1 MKVILLKNVDKV
13 GRVGETKEVAEGYAR
28 NFLIPKGL
36 VRLATAGAV
45 TKIEAEKRA
54 AAEKAVNE
62 QKKIKKLAKEIS
74 GVEIKIAA
82 KVGEGGKLYG
92 SVGAEEIVVELKRK
106 GFEID
111 KNQIKMEKP
120 IKDVG
125 GHEIVIK
132 LKEGLE
138 AKVLVRVVEE
148 KSK

>member
-1 MKVILLKNVDKV
+1 MKVVLLKKVDKV
-13 GRVGETKEVAEGYAR
+13 GKAGETKEVAEGYAR

-36 VRLATAGAV
+36 ARLATPGFVAKV
-45 TKIEAEKRA
+45 EAQKQA

-62 QKKIKKLAKEIS
+62 EKRLKKLAKEIS

-92 SVGAEEIVVELKRK
+92 SVGIEEIEIELKRA
-106 GFEID
+106 GFEIEKD
-111 KNQIKMEKP
+111 KIKLEKP

-125 GHEIVIK
+125 GHEVMVK
-132 LKEGLE
+132 LGNGME

-148 KSK
+148 K

>member
-1 MKVILLKNVDKV
+1 MKVVLLKKVDKV
-13 GRVGETKEVAEGYAR
+13 GKAGETKEVAEGYAR

-36 VRLATAGAV
+36 ARLATPGFVAKV
-45 TKIEAEKRA
+45 EAQKQA

-62 QKKIKKLAKEIS
+62 EKRLKKLAKEIS

-92 SVGAEEIVVELKRK
+92 SVGIEEIDIELKRA
-106 GFEID
+106 GFEIEKD
-111 KNQIKMEKP
+111 KIKLEKP

-125 GHEIVIK
+125 GHEVMVK
-132 LKEGLE
+132 LGNGME

-148 KSK
+148 K